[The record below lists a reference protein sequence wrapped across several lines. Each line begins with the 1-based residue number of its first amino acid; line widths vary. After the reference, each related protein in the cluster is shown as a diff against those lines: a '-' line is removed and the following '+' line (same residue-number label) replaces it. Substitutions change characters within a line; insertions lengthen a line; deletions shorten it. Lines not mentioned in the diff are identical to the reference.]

1 MKITKASES
10 TQSRVKAL
18 IMGESGA
25 GKSHLSATAPKPLI
39 VLTEP
44 NGAMSVSISNPDAL
58 TVHVNNLT
66 DFYNL
71 LLMLENDEI
80 KQDYET
86 IVIDSLTELQ
96 RFFSDYIMKDN
107 TTMTLQDYGQL
118 GTQFSRVIRRVIALP
133 KHVLFTSLIQVELEE
148 EKTRHMYPLLT
159 GKLRYTVQQ
168 YFTGVGYLF
177 QTGETDESGIAR
189 RALLLDGHDRIKTKA
204 FPNTNGTIKDPNL
217 TDLFNQVCAFT
228 NPPPPK
234 PKRKR
239 APRKAKAQAQ
249 PKTAPQAPA
258 KKDPWHG
265 PSDSLFGGE

>member
-1 MKITKASES
+1 MKITKASLS

-44 NGAMSVSISNPDAL
+44 NGAMSVSNSNPDAL
-58 TVHVNNLT
+58 IVHVNNLT

-71 LLMLENDEI
+71 LLLLENDEI
-80 KQDYET
+80 KEDYET
-86 IVIDSLTELQ
+86 LIIDSLTELQ

-107 TTMTLQDYGQL
+107 THMTLQDYGQL

-168 YFTGVGYLF
+168 YFTGVGYLY
-177 QTGETDESGIAR
+177 QTGETDESGSAQ

-217 TDLFNQVCAFT
+217 TDLFEQVCQFT
-228 NPPPPK
+228 NPK

-239 APRKAKAQAQ
+239 APRKAKLQQANEQ
-249 PKTAPQAPA
+249 M
-258 KKDPWHG
+258 HG
-265 PSDSLFGGE
+265 PSEPFFGGDQ